1 MEGGDQVEDV
11 TGGDLDSK
19 AKFGTLGGETGASV
33 NCKHAKVIIL
43 GVRIA
48 TSSRG

>member
-11 TGGDLDSK
+11 TGGDLNSK
-19 AKFGTLGGETGASV
+19 AKFNTLGRGRGASV
-33 NCKHAKVIIL
+33 NCKHSKIIIL